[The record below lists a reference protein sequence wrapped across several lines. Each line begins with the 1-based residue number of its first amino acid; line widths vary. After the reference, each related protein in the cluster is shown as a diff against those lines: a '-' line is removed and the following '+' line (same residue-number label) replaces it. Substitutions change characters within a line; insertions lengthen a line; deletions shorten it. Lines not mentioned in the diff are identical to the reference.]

1 MVSSIDRMISVKKHT
16 RTKGQLKKS
25 KNNHLSRRDFVKTTG
40 SAAIAAGTGL
50 AFTGMRSALAEA
62 GKQYN
67 ILMIVTDQE
76 RYMPA
81 SQLPRGYSLPA
92 HERLAARGVVF
103 ENHQIGSCVCTP
115 SRSVIYTGQHIQNNG
130 MFDNTNFPWSNDLST
145 DFPTIGDMLR
155 RQGYYTAYK
164 GKWHLTDEFETAN
177 DLHMPKRILSEE
189 MGEYG
194 FADYFGIGDVIAH
207 TEGGFLHDGVIASM
221 TKSWFR
227 GKASDLAADN
237 KPWFMAVNLV
247 NPHDVMY
254 YNTDLPGDPVVQ
266 TKMAMMR
273 MNRDPD
279 TAQFRQ
285 QWDITLPESRG
296 QDVAGPDRPA
306 AHLDFAD
313 SRAGLVGRIPNQDD
327 RWRRLNNYYFNCIQ
341 SVDGHVLDIL
351 DELEDL
357 GMADDTI
364 IIYTADH
371 GELAGAHGV
380 SGKGATAYREQ
391 NNVPFIVVHP
401 DFAGNKRCK
410 AVTSHLDIATT
421 LVSLAGGKP
430 EAEAD
435 LYGKD
440 FSGLLRDPES
450 APYDAIRPGAL
461 FNYNMF
467 AYLDAAFIAN
477 ISGFIREGG
486 DPSELPNKGWRPDL
500 AKRGAIRSAF
510 DGRYKLSRYFSPQE
524 HHLPQSIEELFASND
539 VELFDL
545 ETDPHEM
552 NNLATDRRRAGDLLV
567 AMNDK
572 LNALIETEVGEDI
585 GQMLPGGEDANWAL
599 DPSISKL
606 RM

>member
-1 MVSSIDRMISVKKHT
+1 
-16 RTKGQLKKS
+16 
-25 KNNHLSRRDFVKTTG
+25 
-40 SAAIAAGTGL
+40 
-50 AFTGMRSALAEA
+50 
-62 GKQYN
+62 
-67 ILMIVTDQE
+67 
-76 RYMPA
+76 
-81 SQLPRGYSLPA
+81 
-92 HERLAARGVVF
+92 
-103 ENHQIGSCVCTP
+103 
-115 SRSVIYTGQHIQNNG
+115 
-130 MFDNTNFPWSNDLST
+130 
-145 DFPTIGDMLR
+145 
-155 RQGYYTAYK
+155 
-164 GKWHLTDEFETAN
+164 
-177 DLHMPKRILSEE
+177 
-189 MGEYG
+189 
-194 FADYFGIGDVIAH
+194 
-207 TEGGFLHDGVIASM
+207 M

-296 QDVAGPDRPA
+296 QAVAGPDRPA

-410 AVTSHLDIATT
+410 AVTSHLDIAAT

-450 APYDAIRPGAL
+450 EPYDAIRPGAL
-461 FNYNMF
+461 FNYNML

-486 DPSELPNKGWRPDL
+486 DPAELPNKDWRPDL

-552 NNLATDRRRAGDLLV
+552 NNLATDRRRTGDLLV

-572 LNALIETEVGEDI
+572 LNALIEAEVGEDI